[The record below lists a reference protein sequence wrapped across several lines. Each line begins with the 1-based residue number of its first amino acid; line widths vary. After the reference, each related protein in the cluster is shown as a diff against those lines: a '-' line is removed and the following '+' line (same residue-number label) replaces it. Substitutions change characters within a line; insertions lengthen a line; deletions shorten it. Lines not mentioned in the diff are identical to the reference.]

1 MSQHTASPPS
11 GQYPVLPLRTE
22 VQLPG
27 HTAPLEIGREASVRA
42 IEAASRD
49 DNLLVVVPQTNP
61 SIRDPQ
67 QRDLVEIG
75 VLAEIVQ
82 VVKHSPGRFTAVM
95 RFKERVRVDA
105 VVATDPFLVATV
117 SPLVQ
122 TSSVTAEKLAAL
134 TRTTREYLAAVVTD
148 AQHGPGSADG
158 SKDSEGGDKPKKR
171 ETKPKDDKSRLREQT
186 PSAAQILALT
196 DPDQVV
202 EAAVPFCELERDDL
216 LALLIETDP
225 ALRLQRVLPQLER
238 RATVLRLKADIGAE
252 LEGDSARHHREK
264 VLRDRMRQIQEE
276 LGEADENAELD
287 ELRVKVDESKMPDEV
302 RAAARKQLSRMSQM
316 QSASPEYTI
325 ARTYVEHLVELP
337 FGVLTEDEIDVSAA
351 RAILEAEHAGL
362 EKIKKRI
369 LEFIAVRKLA
379 PHKHGPILLLAGPPG
394 VGKTSLGR
402 SIAAALGRKYVRA
415 SLGGVRDEA
424 EIRGHRRTYIG
435 ALPGRIISSLKKA
448 GSMNPVFVLDEI
460 DKLASDMR
468 GDPAAALLEVLDPE
482 QNKEFVDHYIE
493 VPVDLSKVMFIA
505 TANQLD
511 SIPSALYDRMEL
523 IELPGYTAAEKLAI
537 AKRHLVPKQTAEH
550 GIEKDRLEIP
560 DATLVETIHGWTR
573 EAGVRNLER
582 EIAALC
588 RSAAVEMANHIGEVG
603 ADTGPVVQITP
614 DKLADLLGPQKFEYD
629 AAERR
634 PQVGVV
640 TGLAWT
646 PTGGDVMFIEV
657 RVLPAISKG
666 GGDLRLTGQMGEV
679 MRESAQA
686 AMTWVR
692 SNATRLGIDHDR
704 ILASDIHIH
713 LPQGAIKKDGPS
725 AGVALTCAI
734 VSALTGRPIRNDVA
748 ITGEVNLRGRA
759 MAVGGIKE
767 KVLGAHRA
775 GIKIVFMPERNEKD
789 TLDIP
794 ADIKAEVELR
804 FVTRVD
810 DVIAVALGD
819 APPKGEAVPPI
830 PPPPTAA
837 VGRGVNL
844 PS

>member
-49 DNLLVVVPQTNP
+49 DNLIVVVPQINP
-61 SIRDPQ
+61 SIREPQ
-67 QRDLVEIG
+67 HRDLLEVG
-75 VLAEIVQ
+75 VLAELVQ

-95 RFKERVRVDA
+95 KFKERVRVDA
-105 VVATDPFLVATV
+105 VVASDPFLIATV
-117 SPLVQ
+117 SPLARDTKARPEQ
-122 TSSVTAEKLAAL
+122 LSGLIRTA
-134 TRTTREYLAAVVTD
+134 REYLAAVVAD
-148 AQHGPGSADG
+148 AQAAP
-158 SKDSEGGDKPKKR
+158 EEREGDKDKKKGGER
-171 ETKPKDDKSRLREQT
+171 PKDDKARMREQA
-186 PSAAQILALT
+186 PSPAQLRAMT
-196 DPDQVV
+196 DPDAIVD
-202 EAAVPFCELERDDL
+202 AAVPFLELERDDL
-216 LALLIETDP
+216 VQLLIQADP
-225 ALRLQRVLPQLER
+225 ADRLERILPQLER
-238 RATVLRLKADIGAE
+238 RATVLKLSADIGAQ
-252 LEGDSARHHREK
+252 LEGESARHHREK

-287 ELRVKVDESKMPDEV
+287 ELRDKVDESKMPDEV

-325 ARTYVEHLVELP
+325 ARTYVEN
-337 FGVLTEDEIDVSAA
+337 LTEIPWGIQTDDTLDVAAA

-362 EKIKKRI
+362 EKVKKRI

-379 PHKHGPILLLAGPPG
+379 PDKHGPILLLVGPPG

-402 SIAAALGRKYVRA
+402 SVAAALGRKYIRA

-448 GSMNPVFVLDEI
+448 GSMNPVFILDEI

-482 QNKEFVDHYIE
+482 QNSDFVDHYVE

-505 TANQLD
+505 TANQID
-511 SIPSALYDRMEL
+511 SIPGPLFDRMEM
-523 IELPGYTAAEKLAI
+523 IEIPGYTAREKLAI
-537 AKRHLVPKQTAEH
+537 ARLHLLPKQLAEH
-550 GIEKDRLEIP
+550 GIAKDQLEI
-560 DATLVETIHGWTR
+560 DDEIITAVIHGWTR

-582 EIAALC
+582 ELAGLC
-588 RSAAVEMANHIGEVG
+588 RSAAVDIAERHGT
-603 ADTGPVVQITP
+603 DRSDPVRIDAARLTEI
-614 DKLADLLGPQKFEYD
+614 LGPQKFESD
-629 AAERR
+629 VAERR

-657 RVLPAISKG
+657 RVLPSNRAS
-666 GGDLRLTGQMGEV
+666 GDLRLTGQLGDV
-679 MRESAQA
+679 MRESAAA

-692 SNATRLGIDHDR
+692 SNAARLGIDHDR
-704 ILASDIHIH
+704 ILGSDIHVH
-713 LPQGAIKKDGPS
+713 LPQGGVKKDGPS

-748 ITGEVNLRGRA
+748 ITGETDLRGRA
-759 MAVGGIKE
+759 MPVGGIKE
-767 KVLGAHRA
+767 KVLAAHRA
-775 GIKIVFMPERNEKD
+775 GIKVVFLPERNRKD

-794 ADIKAEVELR
+794 AEVKEELDLR
-804 FVTRVD
+804 FMTRID
-810 DVIAVALGD
+810 DALEVALGE
-819 APPKGEAVPPI
+819 PPPAGESVPPM
-830 PPPPTAA
+830 PPPP
-837 VGRGVNL
+837 
-844 PS
+844 